1 MVTVR
6 EAASADFGFV
16 RRLEESL
23 YNSHAEARPDIFDAG
38 AGLFTESEFA
48 EWLSD
53 PSRLILIAESGGTP
67 AAYLAGYRAEPPSE
81 PVIRDIPTFYIDELV
96 TDPGFLRT
104 GAASALVA
112 AAEEYAKKR
121 GYERITLNLW
131 SFNSSASA
139 FYADRGFLP
148 LNTLLEKKIGEENT

>member
-1 MVTVR
+1 M
-6 EAASADFGFV
+6 
-16 RRLEESL
+16 
-23 YNSHAEARPDIFDAG
+23 
-38 AGLFTESEFA
+38 
-48 EWLSD
+48 
-53 PSRLILIAESGGTP
+53 
-67 AAYLAGYRAEPPSE
+67 
-81 PVIRDIPTFYIDELV
+81 

-112 AAEEYAKKR
+112 AAEEYAKNR